1 MTTASNAT
9 IEVSEG
15 STTSLEFGS
24 KIKSDLGGEDI
35 SAEPSQTPEGSG
47 SDQGGDSSGDE
58 GPNILALV
66 GLGAIFLAILMLGFL
81 IFLLLRQQ
89 RAS

>member
-1 MTTASNAT
+1 MDNSRDFHQAR
-9 IEVSEG
+9 G
-15 STTSLEFGS
+15 
-24 KIKSDLGGEDI
+24 DLDGENI
-35 SAEPSQTPEGSG
+35 SSEPSQTPEGSG
-47 SDQGGDSSGDE
+47 SDLGGDSSGDE
-58 GPNILALV
+58 SPNILALV